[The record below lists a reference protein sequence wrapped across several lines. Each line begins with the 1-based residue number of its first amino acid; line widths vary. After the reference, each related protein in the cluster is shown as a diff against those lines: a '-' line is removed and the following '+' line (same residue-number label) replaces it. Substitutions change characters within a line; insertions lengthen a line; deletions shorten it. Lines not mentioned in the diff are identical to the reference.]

1 MVYKL
6 STDFDNFAINKE
18 LDKEVFR
25 DIQQHCLRVAKLSI
39 LIGEELKLSNKD
51 MECLK
56 QSAMLHDYGKYYI
69 PKSILLKPTKLTSKE
84 MLIMRKHAYY
94 GSQIAKKMTN
104 NEEVAS
110 NILYHHENYNGTG
123 YYSVKGEFIPLISR
137 IIKVADVYDA
147 LTSERPYREALETT
161 TALLVMEDEKEHYDA
176 VIYEI
181 FKNIMIQDK

>member
-1 MVYKL
+1 MAYKL

-69 PKSILLKPTKLTSKE
+69 PKNILLKPTKLTSKE

-94 GSQIAKKMTN
+94 GSQIAKKKTN
-104 NEEVAS
+104 KEEIVT
-110 NILYHHENYNGTG
+110 NILYHHENFDGTG
-123 YYSVKGEFIPLISR
+123 YYGVKGDFIPYNSR
-137 IIKVADVYDA
+137 IIRICDVYDA
-147 LTSERPYREALETT
+147 LTSERPYRKALKNKEALEI
-161 TALLVMEDEKEHYDA
+161 MEEEKVHYDPE
-176 VIYEI
+176 IYES
-181 FKNIMIQDK
+181 FKKIMTNKI